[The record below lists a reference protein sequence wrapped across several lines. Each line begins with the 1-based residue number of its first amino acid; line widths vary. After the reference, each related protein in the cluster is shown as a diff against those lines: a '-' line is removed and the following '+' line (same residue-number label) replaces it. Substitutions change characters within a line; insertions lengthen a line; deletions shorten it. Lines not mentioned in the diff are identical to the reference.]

1 MPINHMM
8 DWVFCNMNFFL
19 FVLVAGTS
27 KIEVTLFYLMT
38 IINVKLCVI
47 IINLLNII
55 KISLFWFGFWYRF

>member
-8 DWVFCNMNFFL
+8 DWVFCNMTFFL

-38 IINVKLCVI
+38 IINVKLCVL